1 MAARNSSAQENNLV
15 RKVNDFM
22 KRMGVSPVGQ
32 IGPTNTANI
41 GNGVTIKFS
50 NNMGNTPTELNDIV
64 VFKANPEGD
73 NSAADIIAIRSDGK
87 EFGISCKQHN
97 PGSFC
102 GAGLKSF
109 AGTGPDGDIVMRR
122 WMDSVL
128 GKVAAYYLNIMTKR
142 MDKLG
147 DKIVLEIQKNGNQP
161 LSATK
166 KREFEKEF
174 KEAYGNM
181 PQLYIPIP
189 RGMRFQLLR
198 GDGHSGK
205 TRASHYITGGTAAA
219 APQEDPKYKTITFT
233 DCQFYTLD
241 EMAQKHGN
249 NLFIVIRKRRAADY
263 LQLFSSSSSHS
274 PIKTSQGFLKIFT
287 GGGRRIQVRE
297 HMQLPTKLTLASLIS
312 DNSGEQATIR
322 TTPAALTSRTKSQAD
337 ILEVPVPLN
346 PVATAKYNR

>member
-1 MAARNSSAQENNLV
+1 MAARNASAQEINIV
-15 RKVNDFM
+15 REVRAFM
-22 KRMGVSPVGQ
+22 KEMGTNENSPVGQ
-32 IGPTNTANI
+32 
-41 GNGVTIKFS
+41 GVNVLFKNNSTGVSAFSPFNLRDIVSVFS
-50 NNMGNTPTELNDIV
+50 NPD
-64 VFKANPEGD
+64 KD
-73 NSAADIIAIRSDGK
+73 NSAADIIFKTTDGK
-87 EFGISCKQHN
+87 TYAVSCKQHN

-109 AGTGPDGDIVMRR
+109 AGTGPDGDLVMRR
-122 WMDSVL
+122 WMDNVL

-189 RGMRFQLLR
+189 RGMRYQLFR
-198 GDGHSGK
+198 GDGHTGQYKADS
-205 TRASHYITGGTAAA
+205 YITGGTAKSHSYNI
-219 APQEDPKYKTITFT
+219 EERNITFN
-233 DCQFYTLD
+233 DCEFYTLD

-249 NLFIVIRKRRAADY
+249 NLFIVIRKRRAEDY
-263 LQLFSSSSSHS
+263 LQLFSSAFSHS

-297 HMQLPTKLTLASLIS
+297 HKQLPTKLTLASLIS

-322 TTPAALTSRTKSQAD
+322 TTPAALTPRTRSQAD